1 MGRSFFGFDPPF
13 MKCSLAFLVMS
24 TQVLSAGLE
33 RYSDLVVADVLPA
46 APVGRDV
53 RVTYL
58 GTNGFQFELG
68 NHALLVDPYFSRINL
83 WRVVFGSCVQ
93 PDENRIGDA
102 MKRLA
107 PEADAIL
114 VTHGH
119 VDHLL
124 DVPVFMRKTGAR
136 LIGSRTAVEL
146 LARAGVPASRC
157 HAVTGG
163 DVIQAGPWRI
173 RTFTV
178 SHDRLFS
185 IVPFS
190 GEVRGSGPPRR
201 AADWVCG
208 EPLAYLIEANGI
220 RIYVDSGGTLA
231 QLPPNENV
239 DLAILGVALP
249 DSRAR
254 FSAAIRRLRPRYVFP
269 SHQDNFFRPLSAGF
283 QFGPLSDFT
292 RVHRDFERLNH
303 GRLILLDY
311 FRPWTLK

>member
-1 MGRSFFGFDPPF
+1 
-13 MKCSLAFLVMS
+13 
-24 TQVLSAGLE
+24 
-33 RYSDLVVADVLPA
+33 
-46 APVGRDV
+46 
-53 RVTYL
+53 
-58 GTNGFQFELG
+58 
-68 NHALLVDPYFSRINL
+68 
-83 WRVVFGSCVQ
+83 
-93 PDENRIGDA
+93 
-102 MKRLA
+102 
-107 PEADAIL
+107 
-114 VTHGH
+114 

-124 DVPVFMRKTGAR
+124 DVPVFMHKTGAR

-190 GEVRGSGPPRR
+190 GEVRGS
-201 AADWVCG
+201 
-208 EPLAYLIEANGI
+208 
-220 RIYVDSGGTLA
+220 
-231 QLPPNENV
+231 
-239 DLAILGVALP
+239 
-249 DSRAR
+249 
-254 FSAAIRRLRPRYVFP
+254 RYVFP

-292 RVHRDFERLNH
+292 RVHRDFERENH

-311 FRPWTLK
+311 FRPWTLN